1 MENKLKSLFEYQ
13 RFAQNERLAAIIA
26 ESEEA
31 NSAELSDDMLEYVS
45 AAGVMSRLIREEDEP
60 CRQKN

>member
-45 AAGVMSRLIREEDEP
+45 AAGTLSLEKEPED
-60 CRQKN
+60 KS

>member
-45 AAGVMSRLIREEDEP
+45 AAGALSPEKEPED
-60 CRQKN
+60 KS

>member
-45 AAGVMSRLIREEDEP
+45 AAGALSLEKELED
-60 CRQKN
+60 KS